1 VGRYASIWHSSLG
14 PEEFRRKNDLVRQHA
29 AEASRDEALIERAVS
44 WPGDDASADSYVSAG
59 VTLFTTEVHPTDQ
72 GYDLSGLKELLAWRR
87 P

>member
-1 VGRYASIWHSSLG
+1 MDEHELG
-14 PEEFRRKNDLVRQHA
+14 PGA
-29 AEASRDEALIERAVS
+29 AAASRDEALIERAIA
-44 WPGDDASADSYVSAG
+44 WPGDGASADSYVTEG